1 MRLKK
6 TCLIVAGMLVTSSLA
21 FAQPPAGHGM
31 GGEPFMRGTQDT
43 ATIPAAPAEPTEPH
57 KGKVL
62 QTINSGGYTYVEL
75 RKKAGDKVWLAVPAT
90 EIAVGSQ
97 QTFNP
102 GMIMHNFES
111 KTLKRTFAQIVFTEL
126 ATGAKAAKD
135 SKKVSGKSPGSTG
148 TVSPDVKVK
157 VKKAAGKNAYTVA
170 ELYKNKV
177 KLNKKKIVV
186 RGKVV
191 KVSSNIMDK
200 NWIHLRD
207 GSGSHASGDFNLVVT
222 SKSIPAEG
230 EVVLVTGTLYKD
242 KDFGGGYKYQVIVED
257 AELTVE

>member
-1 MRLKK
+1 MRLIKI
-6 TCLIVAGMLVTSSLA
+6 CLITAGLMVTSSLA

-31 GGEPFMRGTQDT
+31 EGEPFMRGTNDT
-43 ATIPAAPAEPTEPH
+43 ATIPKPPADPTEQH

-75 RKKAGDKVWLAVPAT
+75 RKKSGDKIWLAVPAT

-102 GMIMHNFES
+102 GMIMSNFES
-111 KTLKRTFAQIVFTEL
+111 KSLKRSFDQIVFTEL
-126 ATGAKAAKD
+126 AKGAPPAKD
-135 SKKVSGKSPGSTG
+135 DKKVSGKSPGSSG
-148 TVSPDVKVK
+148 TVSPDVNVK
-157 VKKAAGKNAYTVA
+157 VKRAAGKNAYTVA
-170 ELYKNKV
+170 ELYKNKA

-191 KVSSNIMDK
+191 KVSSNIMNK
-200 NWIHLRD
+200 NWVHLRD
-207 GSGSHASGDFNLVVT
+207 GSGSHATGDFNLVAT

-230 EVVLVTGTLYKD
+230 EVVLVKGTLYKN
-242 KDFGGGYKYQVIVED
+242 KDFGGGYRYEVIIED
-257 AELTVE
+257 AEFTIE

>member
-1 MRLKK
+1 MRFVK
-6 TCLIVAGMLVTSSLA
+6 TCLIIAGIIVTSSLV
-21 FAQPPAGHGM
+21 FAQPPAGHGT
-31 GGEPFMRGTQDT
+31 GSEPFMRGTNDN
-43 ATIPAAPAEPTEPH
+43 ATIPKPAPEPTEPH

-75 RKKAGDKVWLAVPAT
+75 RKKAGEKIWLAVPVA

-102 GMIMHNFES
+102 GMVMRGFES
-111 KTLKRTFAQIVFTEL
+111 KTLKRVFDEIIFSEL
-126 ATGAKAAKD
+126 AVTAKTKD
-135 SKKVSGKSPGSTG
+135 KKDVSGASPGSRG

-157 VKKAAGKNAYTVA
+157 VKKASGKNAYTVS
-170 ELYKNKV
+170 ELYKNKA
-177 KLNKKKIVV
+177 KLNKKKVVV

-191 KVSSNIMDK
+191 KVSSNIMGK

-230 EVVLVTGTLYKD
+230 EVVLVNGTLYKG
-242 KDFGGGYKYQVIVED
+242 KDFGGGYKYEVIIEEAD
-257 AELTVE
+257 FTIE